1 MFDGSRVLLQGGRDC
16 KNGDQGEGDSGGAEF
31 EGCGGGRRNVKIA
44 CIIYDPQFVQAIYS
58 VLWP

>member
-1 MFDGSRVLLQGGRDC
+1 VLLQGGRDC
-16 KNGDQGEGDSGGAEF
+16 KNGDQGEGDSGGVEF

-44 CIIYDPQFVQAIYS
+44 YITHDPQFVQPMYS